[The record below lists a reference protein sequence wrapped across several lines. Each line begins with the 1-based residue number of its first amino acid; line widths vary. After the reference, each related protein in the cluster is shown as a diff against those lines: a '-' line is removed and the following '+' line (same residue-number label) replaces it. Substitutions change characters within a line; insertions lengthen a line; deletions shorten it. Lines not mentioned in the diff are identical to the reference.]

1 MTEHLQ
7 SPDPGLPPPPRM
19 TSQVE
24 KSIMIAPGEVPE
36 VQRFLEQ
43 MRAQKAM
50 EAGGGNQ
57 DIAGIVN
64 EFMKRQLSLIRGRIA
79 GLSTHSDSTTSL
91 VLQILAIID
100 EHIQALE

>member
-7 SPDPGLPPPPRM
+7 SPDPSAPPPPRM
-19 TSQVE
+19 ASAQTPPSRMTSQ
-24 KSIMIAPGEVPE
+24 SIPINPSEVPE

-50 EAGGGNQ
+50 EAGGGSQ

-64 EFMKRQLSLIRGRIA
+64 EFMRRQLRLIRARIE
-79 GLSTHSDSTTSL
+79 GLGASFHAA
-91 VLQILAIID
+91 LAILD